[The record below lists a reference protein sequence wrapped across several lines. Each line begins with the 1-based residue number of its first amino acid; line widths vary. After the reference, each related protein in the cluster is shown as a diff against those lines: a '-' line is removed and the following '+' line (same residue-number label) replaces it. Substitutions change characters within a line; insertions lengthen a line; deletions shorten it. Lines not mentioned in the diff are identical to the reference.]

1 MATIKVRQLDDG
13 VVRRLK
19 RRASLN
25 NRSLEGE
32 VRHILE
38 RAAEDDMA
46 ARRASFLALSDR
58 LRRATEG
65 RAHTPAE
72 VLIREDRER
81 GHRDFRC
88 AWSSMPAWWSSGW

>member
-1 MATIKVRQLDDG
+1 MAAINVRQLDDE

-19 RRASLN
+19 DRASGN

-38 RAAEDDMA
+38 CAVENDDMEA
-46 ARRASFLALSDR
+46 KRASFLAIADR

-65 RAHTPAE
+65 REHTPGW
-72 VLIREDRER
+72 VLIREDRDR
-81 GHRDFRC
+81 GHRPHLGF
-88 AWSSMPAWWSSGW
+88 

>member
-1 MATIKVRQLDDG
+1 MATINVRRLDDD

-32 VRHILE
+32 ARQILE
-38 RAAEDDMA
+38 GAAADDVAAKRAT
-46 ARRASFLALSDR
+46 FLALADR

-72 VLIREDRER
+72 ILIREDRDR
-81 GHRDFRC
+81 DHRDF
-88 AWSSMPAWWSSGW
+88 

>member
-1 MATIKVRQLDDG
+1 MATINVGRLDDD

-19 RRASLN
+19 RRAARN

-32 VRHILE
+32 ARQILE
-38 RAAEDDMA
+38 SAVADEV
-46 ARRASFLALSDR
+46 ASKREPFIALSDR

-72 VLIREDRER
+72 ILIREDRDR
-81 GHRDFRC
+81 GHRD
-88 AWSSMPAWWSSGW
+88 P